1 MITII
6 VPIYNEK
13 SNIEPLINEIFGV
26 AQDQLPISEVI
37 YVDDASTDGSWEELK
52 RLRAQYPSLRLI
64 RHKKNS
70 GQSAALW
77 TGIKAAGN
85 DLIVTLDGDGQNP
98 PADIKLLWEAY
109 TSHQEEFSRLAVLG
123 ERTKRNDNW
132 LRRFSSRFANKLRAF
147 LLRDQTRDTGCSLKL
162 FRRRDYLNLPYFDHM
177 HRFLPALL
185 MREGVSLVHAGV
197 SHRPR
202 LHGQSKYGTLDR
214 ALVGI
219 SDLFGV
225 LWLQRRSRKAHENNV
240 YEELN

>member
-1 MITII
+1 MITVV
-6 VPIYNEK
+6 VPIYNERD
-13 SNIEPLINEIFGV
+13 NIEPLLQEIFE
-26 AQDQLPISEVI
+26 ATEDLPVSEVI
-37 YVDDASTDGSWEELK
+37 YVDDASTDGSWDVLTA
-52 RLRAQYPSLRLI
+52 LRTKYPPLRII
-64 RHKKNS
+64 RHKDNS

-85 DLIVTLDGDGQNP
+85 DFIVTLDGDGQNP

-109 TSHQEEFSRLAVLG
+109 SRHKDTLPRLTVLG

-132 LRRFSSRFANKLRAF
+132 IRRFSSRFANGLRAS
-147 LLRDQTRDTGCSLKL
+147 LLKDQTKDTGCSLKL

-185 MREGVSLVHAGV
+185 IREGVRLIHVDV

-202 LHGQSKYGTLDR
+202 THGQSKYGTLDR

-219 SDLFGV
+219 SDIRGV
-225 LWLQRRSRKAHENNV
+225 LWLQKRARRAPENET